1 MITAE
6 TPLNRRRVA
15 SILFALHLHGEPKIH
30 VKLTHTEGDCVL
42 LKLSRLLWI
51 LLFACAFVAVGNDRA
66 EADTALASWYGPGF
80 EGSPTASGETFEP
93 YGYTAAHK
101 TLPFGTEL
109 MVNYGGRS
117 VQVTVNDRG
126 PYAGGRDLDLSQG
139 AAEDLGLTQ
148 TGVDWVDYSVVG
160 GGNAGYDRYG
170 AGYDTGYERGYG
182 GGGGRAYKNAAYEDA
197 SYGAGAGRGWRA
209 TAAQTS
215 YEPAVGGA
223 YVVQSG
229 DTLYDIALDLGT
241 TVDALAAANGIAD
254 PDVLYVGQTLS
265 Y

>member
-1 MITAE
+1 MTWISRRAPRRTWASRRPAWTGSTTA
-6 TPLNRRRVA
+6 
-15 SILFALHLHGEPKIH
+15 
-30 VKLTHTEGDCVL
+30 
-42 LKLSRLLWI
+42 W
-51 LLFACAFVAVGNDRA
+51 
-66 EADTALASWYGPGF
+66 WGPAT
-80 EGSPTASGETFEP
+80 S
-93 YGYTAAHK
+93 
-101 TLPFGTEL
+101 
-109 MVNYGGRS
+109 
-117 VQVTVNDRG
+117 
-126 PYAGGRDLDLSQG
+126 
-139 AAEDLGLTQ
+139 
-148 TGVDWVDYSVVG
+148 
-160 GGNAGYDRYG
+160 GYDRYD

-182 GGGGRAYKNAAYEDA
+182 GGGGRAYRNAAYDDA

-215 YEPAVGGA
+215 YEPAVGGT